1 MNDNTVAFIG
11 AGNMA
16 RCVIAAMV
24 RAGYPAGNIIAAN
37 RSQPKLTALANDFGI
52 QTTLDNI
59 AAVTQA
65 DIIVLAVKPQM
76 MQEVCEALIAA
87 APESAE
93 KLFVTLAAGIPVMR
107 YQQWLGQ
114 VRLVRAMPNTPSLV
128 GLGVTGLFPSGCSNY
143 EKAFVDHMFSGTGL
157 NVWLDNEAQINHVIA
172 VTGSSPAYFIFFM
185 QAMQQVAEQLGFDA
199 SQVEAEKPE
208 VRERPQGNG
217 RGGRNQQA
225 RGEGGKDSNGG
236 RKDKGKD
243 QGKEKGRDEEGDVGA
258 DHEDRAQHDGR
269 EGPGPAMPPLPFGVA
284 FPSGGTHDRLSRPD
298 ARGLRP
304 FTGTAFSGRRGNCA
318 RGHPTSSRRRPP
330 ARAPAAAL
338 RRRRARSGGDRGG

>member
-16 RCVIAAMV
+16 RCVIAAMI

-59 AAVTQA
+59 AAITQA

-172 VTGSSPAYFIFFM
+172 VTGSSPAYFFFFM

-199 SQVEAEKPE
+199 SQAKQMVA
-208 VRERPQGNG
+208 QT
-217 RGGRNQQA
+217 A
-225 RGEGGKDSNGG
+225 L
-236 RKDKGKD
+236 
-243 QGKEKGRDEEGDVGA
+243 GA
-258 DHEDRAQHDGR
+258 ATMALKSEHSFADLRAQ
-269 EGPGPAMPPLPFGVA
+269 VT
-284 FPSGGTHDRLSRPD
+284 SKGGTTHEAVTTFANQGLEKMVAD
-298 ARGLRP
+298 AMY
-304 FTGTAFSGRRGNCA
+304 AA
-318 RGHPTSSRRRPP
+318 I
-330 ARAPAAAL
+330 ARAEEMAKSL
-338 RRRRARSGGDRGG
+338 

>member
-1 MNDNTVAFIG
+1 MNTQMNDNTVAFIG

-172 VTGSSPAYFIFFM
+172 VTGSSPAYFFFFM

-199 SQVEAEKPE
+199 SQAKQMVA
-208 VRERPQGNG
+208 QT
-217 RGGRNQQA
+217 A
-225 RGEGGKDSNGG
+225 L
-236 RKDKGKD
+236 
-243 QGKEKGRDEEGDVGA
+243 GA
-258 DHEDRAQHDGR
+258 ATMALNSEHSFADLRAQ
-269 EGPGPAMPPLPFGVA
+269 VT
-284 FPSGGTHDRLSRPD
+284 SKGGTTHEAVTTFANQGLEKMVAD
-298 ARGLRP
+298 AMY
-304 FTGTAFSGRRGNCA
+304 AA
-318 RGHPTSSRRRPP
+318 I
-330 ARAPAAAL
+330 ARAEEMAKSL
-338 RRRRARSGGDRGG
+338 